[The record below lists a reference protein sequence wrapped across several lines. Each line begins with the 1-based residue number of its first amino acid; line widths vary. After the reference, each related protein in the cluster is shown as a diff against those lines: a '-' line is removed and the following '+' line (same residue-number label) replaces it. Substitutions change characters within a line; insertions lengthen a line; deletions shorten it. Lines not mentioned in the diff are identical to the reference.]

1 MFDRDS
7 IAQRIKDNL
16 NSEANKMEGSFAAD
30 AALAVAQELEFM
42 YAYLQH
48 TDEQHY
54 IDTATGDRLD
64 KKAKDYGLS
73 RKQATKAVGTII
85 AIGTEDVV
93 IPAGSIFLSD
103 TLRFLS
109 TANAVIK
116 DGTAEIRIEAE
127 EAGAAGNVPV
137 GAINKLEA
145 EIQGITSVSN
155 ELALTGGTEIE
166 GDENFRSR
174 LEFKIGNPATSGNKA
189 HYKIWAS
196 NVPGVGKVKVFPLHD
211 GPGTVKVSVLD
222 ANEDVATAELMQA
235 VKNYV
240 DINNGTGEG
249 AAPIGASLTVS
260 TASKKEINVQV
271 KIHFADE
278 ATAAITIEDIKTA
291 LKLYFKEISYHDKI
305 SYVSYARITDILFD
319 SNNVEDIEDLSM
331 NGDVKNI
338 GLGEE
343 EIPSLLELEV
353 F

>member
-30 AALAVAQELEFM
+30 AALAIAQELEFL

-54 IDTATGDRLD
+54 IDTAIGDRLD
-64 KKAKDYGLS
+64 KKAKDYGLG
-73 RKQATKAVGTII
+73 RKQATKA
-85 AIGTEDVV
+85 IGTVTASGTDDVI
-93 IPAGSIFLSD
+93 IPMGRIFLSD
-103 TLRFLS
+103 TLRFIA
-109 TANAVIK
+109 TTNAVIK
-116 DGTAEIRIEAE
+116 DGTAEVRIEAE
-127 EAGAAGNVPV
+127 EVGAAGNVPV

-166 GDENFRSR
+166 GDESFRSR
-174 LEFKIGNPATSGNKA
+174 LEFKISNPATSGNKA

-222 ANEDVATAELMQA
+222 ANQDVASPELMQA
-235 VKNYV
+235 VKDYIDGN
-240 DINNGTGEG
+240 DGTGEG
-249 AAPIGASLTVS
+249 VAPIGASLTVS
-260 TASKKEINVQV
+260 TATEKGISVQV

-278 ATAAITIEDIKTA
+278 ATAAVTILDVQTA
-291 LKLYFKEISYHDKI
+291 LKSYFKEISYHDKI
-305 SYVSYARITDILFD
+305 SYVSYAKIMDILFD
-319 SNNVEDIEDLSM
+319 ENNVEDIEDLEI

-353 F
+353 I